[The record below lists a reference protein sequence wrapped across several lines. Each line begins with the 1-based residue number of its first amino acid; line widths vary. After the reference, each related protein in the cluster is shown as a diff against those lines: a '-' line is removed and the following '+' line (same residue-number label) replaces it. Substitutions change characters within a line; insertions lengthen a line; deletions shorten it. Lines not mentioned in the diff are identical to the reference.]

1 MWDLY
6 VSTATSDACA
16 ADSTVN
22 GYSVYILTSCD
33 SECADK
39 IKDLAEAL
47 PNCYYYYEFMNK
59 KQDVLEELDDCGES
73 SSYHISVTIYPDSSI
88 EFASSTSSSESD
100 TEPLLSGDPADE
112 TLDSSTVGIASS
124 AGLSQTFVGID
135 QMWSFLLLQIAIF
148 LA

>member
-73 SSYHISVTIYPDSSI
+73 SSYHISVTIYPDSPI
-88 EFASSTSSSESD
+88 KFASSTSSSESD

-124 AGLSQTFVGID
+124 ARLSQTFVGID
-135 QMWSFLLLQIAIF
+135 QMWSFLLLQIAII